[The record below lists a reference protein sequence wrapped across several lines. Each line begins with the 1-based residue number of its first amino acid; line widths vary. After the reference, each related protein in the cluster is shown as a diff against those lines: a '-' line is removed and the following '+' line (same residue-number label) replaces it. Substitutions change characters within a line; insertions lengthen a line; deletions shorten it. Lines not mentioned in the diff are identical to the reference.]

1 MVPWLQLITMSVSRW
16 AATDMKSRFAAQLAR
31 LRSRHT
37 GGLQQKLAE
46 ARLRRQFVAQERE
59 MKGPRGPRPKYF
71 SPRAKDANIVL
82 VMVEDL
88 RRDHVVGDN
97 ANTPHLDALAARHDA
112 VSFDRAF
119 AQATWCSPSRASLLT
134 GLEPY
139 QNSAG
144 ERLKKAETFSQRL
157 KLAGYETVK
166 VGKIA
171 HAAVPKAV
179 VREEKKVKKET
190 FGNARWTVRHQA
202 QGAEDFSAGVFD
214 CLATQNRS
222 NPRIEWPT
230 PGNMRLC
237 KEFTTVSLAPNAK
250 PQADETI
257 ASTTVKE
264 LGRLYN
270 GSSSFLLAC
279 GFVRPHYPFVLPAH
293 LAARIHRGPDPGFLS
308 PIDECGKTPLWRDA
322 SMLRLEKSVDNPRYT
337 AAAGARAYAAA
348 VEYVDAR
355 AGEVLAA
362 VDWTRTT
369 VIFTSD
375 HGVFLG
381 EHHLWEKLSLQ
392 EQVTRVPLIVAGK
405 AIDKRNGPRRVSTP
419 VELLDLY
426 PTILGIAGVSQAKG
440 GGRTG
445 RRLPHVRGAKR
456 RKNGL
461 ASWNNA
467 AAHLKPDLLRVA
479 VAWKYAWRFEHTGV
493 LIALP
498 GSTFVLTTTFRNATL
513 GNASTELFELEQLHE
528 ALYTTDPVKNV
539 AAPCNGGADVSAGR
553 VALCAVAR
561 GSRSGLPPVLR
572 PAFADICEN
581 RWGIGR
587 PKKPHRAHDAH
598 DALYFSCLC
607 LS

>member
-1 MVPWLQLITMSVSRW
+1 
-16 AATDMKSRFAAQLAR
+16 
-31 LRSRHT
+31 
-37 GGLQQKLAE
+37 
-46 ARLRRQFVAQERE
+46 
-59 MKGPRGPRPKYF
+59 
-71 SPRAKDANIVL
+71 
-82 VMVEDL
+82 
-88 RRDHVVGDN
+88 
-97 ANTPHLDALAARHDA
+97 
-112 VSFDRAF
+112 
-119 AQATWCSPSRASLLT
+119 
-134 GLEPY
+134 
-139 QNSAG
+139 
-144 ERLKKAETFSQRL
+144 L

-179 VREEKKVKKET
+179 VKEDKNVTKET

-202 QGAEDFSAGVFD
+202 QGAEDFSAGAFD

-222 NPRIEWPT
+222 NPRMERPT

-257 ASTTVKE
+257 ASTAVKE

-293 LAARIHRGPDPGFLS
+293 PAACIHRGPDPGLLS

-322 SMLRLEKSVDNPRYT
+322 SMLRLEKSVDIPRYT
-337 AAAGARAYAAA
+337 TVAGTRAYAAA

-355 AGEVLAA
+355 AGEILAA

-405 AIDKRNGPRRVSTP
+405 AIDKRNGPRRVGAP

-426 PTILGIAGVSQAKG
+426 PTILGIAGVSAAK
-440 GGRTG
+440 GRTG

-461 ASWNNA
+461 ASWNDA
-467 AAHLKPDLLRVA
+467 AAHLKPDARRVT
-479 VAWKYAWRFEHTGV
+479 VAWKYAGRFEHTGLLV
-493 LIALP
+493 ALP
-498 GSTFVLTTTFRNATL
+498 SSTFVLTTMFRNATL

-528 ALYTTDPVKNV
+528 ALYDAADPVKNV
-539 AAPCNGGADVSAGR
+539 AAPCNGGADVSAGCA
-553 VALCAVAR
+553 ALCAVAR
-561 GSRSGLPPVLR
+561 GSRSGLQPVLR
-572 PAFADICEN
+572 PAFAGICEG
-581 RWGIGR
+581 RWGIDR
-587 PKKPHRAHDAH
+587 PKRTHRAHDAH
-598 DALYFSCLC
+598 DAL
-607 LS
+607 